1 MKKNIWILGI
11 MLFLTAAI
19 LPGCDRLRPKTP
31 VPGIDSP
38 IQAGDTQVTIVDA
51 RIQNSYSVHYIM
63 HYPET
68 GDAFCAVTVQLE
80 DFEKPQSALAW
91 GQENLK
97 LLQADQTFEL
107 AYAHWELLG
116 DDIQYKS
123 GEDFQYQFV
132 FIYSV
137 PADIDETSLSM
148 QISNTDLVSLEP
160 FMQESLA
167 AKSDSKLDGDN
178 PEEQTDD
185 LFSTMSGGSKNVSD
199 AYHTTV
205 SGGYLNQASV
215 AYASVGGGRE
225 NLATDLYTT
234 VSGGYA
240 NQASGRDSTVGG
252 GSRNTAENHHATVS
266 GGIRN
271 QASSSDAT
279 IGGGSYNLA
288 SDTYATVSG
297 GTQNEAS
304 GSGAVVSG
312 GAGNLASNNQS
323 TVGGGLGNQSSG
335 AYATISGGQGN
346 LASGDY
352 SAIPGGLLNQAQAEY
367 SFAGGHRAIV
377 SENHAGAFLFAD
389 SVEADF
395 LSEQADEFGVRA
407 TGGVRFVT
415 GVDGDGDPIAGVS
428 LAPGSG
434 SWSSTSDRGM
444 KENFVA
450 VNQLEIL
457 ERVVDLPLSEWNYKS
472 QETSIRHIGPMSQ
485 DFFTAFGTGEDELHI
500 SSVDADGVSLAA
512 IQGLYQLLEEKDSQI
527 ETLESR
533 LERIEK
539 LNIFIVCGLI
549 FFFLISTFRKAQI
562 TSIWRLLGGNKKRKR
577 PTAH

>member
-1 MKKNIWILGI
+1 MKRNNWILGL
-11 MLFLTAAI
+11 MLFLTTAI
-19 LPGCDRLRPKTP
+19 LPGCDRLQPKTP

-38 IQAGDTQVTIVDA
+38 IQTENIQVKIIDAGI
-51 RIQNSYSVHYIM
+51 RNSYSVHYIM
-63 HYPET
+63 HYPKT
-68 GDAFCAVTVQLE
+68 GAVFCMVTAQLE
-80 DFEKPQSALAW
+80 GFEKPQNALAW

-97 LLQADQTFEL
+97 LLQADRTFEL
-107 AYAHWELLG
+107 AYAHWELRG
-116 DDIQYKS
+116 EGIQYKS
-123 GEDFQYQFV
+123 GEDFQYQYV

-137 PADIDETSLSM
+137 PEDIDEASLSV
-148 QISNTDLVSLEP
+148 QVSNTDLVALEAL
-160 FMQESLA
+160 MQERLT
-167 AKSDSKLDGDN
+167 AKSDLNRDDDN
-178 PEEQTDD
+178 PEAQTDD

-205 SGGYLNQASV
+205 SGGYLNEASV

-225 NLATDLYTT
+225 NLATDLYAT

-252 GSRNTAENHHATVS
+252 GSRNSAENHHATVS

-271 QASSSDAT
+271 RASASDAT
-279 IGGGSYNLA
+279 VGGGSYNLA

-323 TVGGGLGNQSSG
+323 TVGGGLGNQSNG

-352 SAIPGGLLNQAQAEY
+352 SVISGGLLNQALSEY

-377 SENHAGAFLFAD
+377 SKDHPGAFLFAD

-395 LSEQADEFGVRA
+395 LSERADEFGVRA

-415 GVDGDGDPIAGVS
+415 GVDGDGDPITGVS

-444 KENFVA
+444 KENFVE
-450 VNQLEIL
+450 VNQLQIL
-457 ERVVDLPLSEWNYKS
+457 ERVVDLPISEWNYKS
-472 QETSIRHIGPMSQ
+472 QEASIRHIGPMSQ
-485 DFFTAFGTGEDELHI
+485 DFFAAFGTGEDKFHI
-500 SSVDADGVSLAA
+500 SSVDAGGISLAA
-512 IQGLYQLLEEKDSQI
+512 IQGLYQLIEEKDSRI

-533 LERIEK
+533 LERIER
-539 LNIFIVCGLI
+539 LNIFIVCSMI
-549 FFFLISTFRKAQI
+549 FFFLISIFHKAQM
-562 TSIWRLLGGNKKRKR
+562 TSVWRLLRGNKKRKR
-577 PTAH
+577 PDAH

>member
-11 MLFLTAAI
+11 MLFLMTAI
-19 LPGCDRLRPKTP
+19 LPGCDRLKPKTP
-31 VPGIDSP
+31 VLGIDSP
-38 IQAGDTQVTIVDA
+38 IQTGDVQVTIVDA
-51 RIQNSYSVHYIM
+51 GIRNSYSVHYIM

-68 GDAFCAVTVQLE
+68 GDTFCAVTAQLE
-80 DFEKPQSALAW
+80 GFEKPQSALAW

-97 LLQADQTFEL
+97 LLQADQPFEL

-116 DDIQYKS
+116 EDIQYKS
-123 GEDFQYQFV
+123 GEDFPYQYI

-137 PADIDETSLSM
+137 PVDIDEKALSV

-160 FMQESLA
+160 LMQERLA
-167 AKSDSKLDGDN
+167 AKSDSNHDEDN
-178 PEEQTDD
+178 AETQTDD

-205 SGGYLNQASV
+205 AGGYLNEASV

-225 NLATDLYTT
+225 NLATDLYST
-234 VSGGYA
+234 VGGGYA

-271 QASSSDAT
+271 QASASDAT
-279 IGGGSYNLA
+279 VGGGSYNLA

-304 GSGAVVSG
+304 GSGAVVGG

-323 TVGGGLGNQSSG
+323 TVGGGLGNQSNG

-346 LASGDY
+346 LANGDY
-352 SAIPGGLLNQAQAEY
+352 SAIPGGLLNQAQGEY

-377 SENHAGAFLFAD
+377 SEDHPGAFLFAD

-395 LSEQADEFGVRA
+395 LSEGADEFGVRA

-444 KENFVA
+444 KENFME

-457 ERVVDLPLSEWNYKS
+457 QMVVDLPISEWNYKS
-472 QETSIRHIGPMSQ
+472 QEASIRHIGPMSQ
-485 DFFTAFGTGEDELHI
+485 DFFTAFGTGEDEFHI
-500 SSVDADGVSLAA
+500 SSVDADGISLAA
-512 IQGLYQLLEEKDSQI
+512 IQGLYQLIKEKDSQI

-533 LERIEK
+533 LGRIER
-539 LNIFIVCGLI
+539 LNTLIVCGLI
-549 FFFLISTFRKAQI
+549 IFFLISIFRKTQM
-562 TSIWRLLGGNKKRKR
+562 TSPWRMLGANKKRKR